1 MILEVPQ
8 EFKVNYQG
16 IEEPFKT
23 VGFNTSYG
31 SGFAYKGTDKDG
43 NLEFYGL
50 SDRGPN
56 GDIPTYMENGKK
68 LPGKFFMAP
77 DFVPQI
83 GVIKVIDGKAIVTEV
98 IKLKDQ
104 NGNFVSGRP
113 IPQGGIGSTGEIA
126 LDLNMNK
133 LALDI
138 NGLDPEGIVV
148 DKDGNLWIDDEYGP
162 FLMKVDKDGKILEKY
177 GPGEG
182 LPEEL
187 KFRVPNRGFEGV
199 AIDSNG
205 QIYAAIQSVLNIDGK
220 TKDKGLFTRIIKMDP
235 KTKKVKTFA
244 YPVNTT
250 YKKTGD
256 AKIGDIF
263 SIALDKLLV
272 IEQGK
277 NKDGVMTNFIYKI
290 DLTKATDITGR
301 TELEAITDRNELNIT
316 MATKELVVDLREHGW
331 TTEKA
336 EGMTVLPDGKTIIV
350 VNDNDFGV
358 DIYPNPSKIT
368 YNADKKEF
376 SKDGKLMNIKNMS
389 IVENEPL
396 ERNTELWFFTLD
408 KKIVY

>member
-43 NLEFYGL
+43 NL
-50 SDRGPN
+50 
-56 GDIPTYMENGKK
+56 
-68 LPGKFFMAP
+68 
-77 DFVPQI
+77 
-83 GVIKVIDGKAIVTEV
+83 
-98 IKLKDQ
+98 
-104 NGNFVSGRP
+104 
-113 IPQGGIGSTGEIA
+113 
-126 LDLNMNK
+126 
-133 LALDI
+133 
-138 NGLDPEGIVV
+138 
-148 DKDGNLWIDDEYGP
+148 WIDDE
-162 FLMKVDKDGKILEKY
+162 Y

-263 SIALDKLLV
+263 SIAPDKLLV

-277 NKDGVMTNFIYKI
+277 NKDGIMTNFIYKI

-336 EGMTVLPDGKTIIV
+336 EGMTVLPDGKTIVV

-376 SKDGKLMNIKNMS
+376 SKDGKLMEIKNMS